1 MHTSLGGRIV
11 SQRTVSQRTVTH
23 RAHLVVAY
31 LAQAAVLFGL
41 AACSEDA
48 ADHKGNHDQV
58 ARSEA
63 AVLEAAVF
71 EATVLE
77 VIDGD
82 TVRLDL
88 DGSRESVRLIGVNTP
103 ETKHPTKGVECFGPE
118 ASAFLAR
125 WLQPGTRVRVE
136 RDLEARDAYRR
147 LLLYV
152 FVDTSAGQRFVNLE
166 LVARDDMALTLLTGT
181 HPTCRASVVGRRRLR
196 RRRIVGIAC
205 SVRWKVE
212 WRIRAQPVRD

>member
-1 MHTSLGGRIV
+1 MP
-11 SQRTVSQRTVTH
+11 H

-48 ADHKGNHDQV
+48 ADHKGNHDHV

-63 AVLEAAVF
+63 AVLQAAVF
-71 EATVLE
+71 EATVLEATVLE

-166 LVARDDMALTLLTGT
+166 LVARGFATPLSIEPNTRYQQFFVDAAFDAQRHSRGMWG
-181 HPTCRASVVGRRRLR
+181 
-196 RRRIVGIAC
+196 AC
-205 SVRWKVE
+205 
-212 WRIRAQPVRD
+212 P

>member
-1 MHTSLGGRIV
+1 MP
-11 SQRTVSQRTVTH
+11 H
-23 RAHLVVAY
+23 RAHLVVAN

-48 ADHKGNHDQV
+48 ADHKVNHDQV
-58 ARSEA
+58 VRSEA
-63 AVLEAAVF
+63 ALFEATVL

-136 RDLEARDAYRR
+136 RDVEARDAYRR

-152 FVDTSAGQRFVNLE
+152 FVDTSTGQRFVNLE
-166 LVARDDMALTLLTGT
+166 LVSLYSHGGCNPA
-181 HPTCRASVVGRRRLR
+181 HEC
-196 RRRIVGIAC
+196 
-205 SVRWKVE
+205 E
-212 WRIRAQPVRD
+212 

>member
-1 MHTSLGGRIV
+1 MAHDGR
-11 SQRTVSQRTVTH
+11 SRCTPQRTRRLIANLTW
-23 RAHLVVAY
+23 
-31 LAQAAVLFGL
+31 AAVLFGL
-41 AACSEDA
+41 AACREDA
-48 ADHKGNHDQV
+48 ADHKDNHDQA
-58 ARSEA
+58 ARFEA
-63 AVLEAAVF
+63 AVLEAAPFEGALF

-88 DGSRESVRLIGVNTP
+88 DGSHESVRLIGVNTP

-166 LVARDDMALTLLTGT
+166 LVARGF
-181 HPTCRASVVGRRRLR
+181 ASPLSIEPNTRYQQFFVDAAFDAQRHSRGMW
-196 RRRIVGIAC
+196 GAC
-205 SVRWKVE
+205 
-212 WRIRAQPVRD
+212 P

>member
-1 MHTSLGGRIV
+1 MS
-11 SQRTVSQRTVTH
+11 H

-58 ARSEA
+58 ARTEGA
-63 AVLEAAVF
+63 LFEGALLEGALF
-71 EATVLE
+71 EATVIE

-118 ASAFLAR
+118 ASAFLA
-125 WLQPGTRVRVE
+125 QIG
-136 RDLEARDAYRR
+136 
-147 LLLYV
+147 
-152 FVDTSAGQRFVNLE
+152 
-166 LVARDDMALTLLTGT
+166 
-181 HPTCRASVVGRRRLR
+181 RAHV
-196 RRRIVGIAC
+196 
-205 SVRWKVE
+205 
-212 WRIRAQPVRD
+212 

>member
-1 MHTSLGGRIV
+1 V
-11 SQRTVSQRTVTH
+11 SH
-23 RAHLVVAY
+23 RAVLDRAVSHRARRLIAN

-41 AACSEDA
+41 AACSDDA
-48 ADHKGNHDQV
+48 VDHTVNHDQAAV
-58 ARSEA
+58 KETTVLEA
-63 AVLEAAVF
+63 AVLENTVL

-82 TVRLDL
+82 TLRLDL

-136 RDLEARDAYRR
+136 RDLEARDTYRR
-147 LLLYV
+147 LLLYI
-152 FVDTSAGQRFVNLE
+152 FVDTSSGQRFVNLE
-166 LVARDDMALTLLTGT
+166 LVARGFATPLSIEPNTRYQQFFVDAAFD
-181 HPTCRASVVGRRRLR
+181 
-196 RRRIVGIAC
+196 
-205 SVRWKVE
+205 
-212 WRIRAQPVRD
+212 AQRHSRGLWGECP

>member
-1 MHTSLGGRIV
+1 MP
-11 SQRTVSQRTVTH
+11 H

-63 AVLEAAVF
+63 AVLEAALFEGARFEGALF

-88 DGSRESVRLIGVNTP
+88 EGSRESARLIGVNTP

-166 LVARDDMALTLLTGT
+166 LVARGFATPLSIEPNTRYQQFFVDAAFDAQQHSRGMWG
-181 HPTCRASVVGRRRLR
+181 
-196 RRRIVGIAC
+196 AC
-205 SVRWKVE
+205 
-212 WRIRAQPVRD
+212 P